1 MQTITVTYPNPN
13 ATQLVAAGAGPTLIA
28 NADPA
33 NTFYLGDTPATSPQ
47 TDITECVPLAP
58 TQFVVVD
65 GTKDV
70 YAACLPSITANCYVL
85 PGGMSFFQLLNQL
98 TLGSSPNTQI
108 QLTSSGGTGI
118 INFLFNNPNI
128 TNGYLAAQDAGPMAG
143 FIQLQGPALKTAGE
157 TDYVVDDWITDEG
170 GIGAI
175 RLIAYWDAN
184 GVEHNYFAE
193 SANGVQIAAGSITG
207 VLPGTGTGPLNP
219 AQGANWQ
226 NIPLVGWSVV
236 AGYEAEYRINALGNT
251 ELSGRIQA
259 TAASATIS
267 TTLGAGYYATGVP
280 FQSCAVPVL
289 SNTTAI
295 TADQTPRLALSN
307 AGILTVAGITVAVGT
322 QLSLDGCM
330 FPVSAG

>member
-1 MQTITVTYPNPN
+1 VQTITVTYPNPN
-13 ATQLVAAGAGPTLIA
+13 ALLLVTAGGGPTLIA

-33 NTFYLGDTPATSPQ
+33 NTFYLGDNAACSPQ
-47 TDITECVPLAP
+47 TDITEMVPLAP

-70 YAACLPSITANCYVL
+70 YAACLPGVTANCYVL

-98 TLGSSPNTQI
+98 TLGSPPNTQI
-108 QLTSSGGTGI
+108 QLTSVGGIGI

-128 TNGYLAAQDAGPMAG
+128 TNGFLEAQDAGSMAG
-143 FIQLQGPALKTAGE
+143 FIQLQGPALKTVGE
-157 TDYVVDDWITDEG
+157 TDYVVDDWISDES
-170 GIGAI
+170 GASAL
-175 RLIAYWDAN
+175 RLIIYYDAN
-184 GVEHNYFAE
+184 GIEHNYFAE
-193 SANGVQIAAGSITG
+193 SANGVQIAAGMITG
-207 VLPGTGTGPLNP
+207 VTPGTGTGALNP
-219 AQGANWQ
+219 ATGAAWQ
-226 NIPLVGWSVV
+226 NIPLVGWQIV
-236 AGYEAEYRINALGNT
+236 AGYEAEYRLNALGNV

-259 TAASATIS
+259 TVASATIS

-295 TADQTPRLALSN
+295 TVDQTPRLALSN
-307 AGILTVAGITVAVGT
+307 TGVLTVAGITVAVGT

-330 FPVSAG
+330 FPISAG